1 MNKIKFILSSLLFL
15 VVGTAVNAQALV
27 SVEDFTIAAGEQKAI
42 SFNLAAAATGRY
54 TGVSFDVTLPEGL
67 SFVEGEVGENVAD
80 HVITA
85 TPKADGTVGVMLYS
99 PSSSVLADEGE
110 IILLTVEAAAD
121 VPAAGEMLVSMVRS
135 TDADAVAGSFDD
147 FKVNVTFEGGAQPP
161 VADGL
166 LSVEDFTIG
175 RGEQKTISLNL
186 TAAET
191 GKYTGV
197 NFYVTLPEGLTF
209 VKGEVGE
216 NVGDHVID
224 ASLTDDGSKVLVV
237 LYSMSSTVLAD
248 EGEIVALTV
257 EAAADAAEGGEILF
271 SSVRSTDAA
280 AVTTAFEDFKVNVT
294 FEEAAPVEKAT
305 IDFAAQGYE
314 NAKPVETAAAEDGS
328 AAATLSKGT
337 GSSVPAYY
345 ESNKAVRLYGGN
357 TLTVSSDK
365 KIEKMVFDYELNKHA
380 ATDLVASEGTLSGTT
395 WEGAAKEVTF
405 TNTNTAS
412 GHFRMKTITIF
423 YAPVDD
429 AEQVND
435 SLYGVATALVDTLK
449 ADLNTATDSIG
460 TFAEEVSAAMAE
472 SLEAI
477 AADIDTLSQGVAAA
491 YADVTLAAQMDSITT
506 VAAAIE
512 TEIAAAV
519 ATAAELQAAFEA
531 EQAKIAAN
539 EAAKAEADSLVAA
552 LTADLA
558 AATDSIGTFAEEVS
572 AAMAES
578 LQALAA
584 DIDTLGQ
591 GVAAAYA
598 DTTLVANLDSIKT
611 VAAAIETE
619 IAAAVTAAAELQ
631 AAYEAKQAQI
641 AANEAAMAEL
651 QAILAENQEA
661 IDAAMETV
669 DGYAQEVK
677 DALAEQTEGLNQE
690 VAALATKVAENYAA
704 LTLPEKM
711 DEIKAD
717 IETVKNDFMSYLAAA
732 AAAQAAYEAEQA
744 EQAKIAA
751 NEAAKVEADELV
763 NTVKAELEA
772 VKEAIAG
779 YAAEVAAAQEEGVA
793 AVAQN
798 VAALEEAVA
807 QAYDEVTLAEKLD
820 EVKAQAEAV
829 KSEIAALAEA
839 AAKAQAEYEASQQPE
854 IYEFSDTELTKDL
867 FKSWSGVGPVATVV
881 SNNPYWDAAEY
892 GTEVE
897 SGGVVYGSSNV
908 TNTDYANITGTEVM
922 RIFGEPGA
930 SLRVIFNREEDTS
943 IWYELRP
950 TIGDD
955 GYVDVDFSIYKYV
968 HLNAIKVNW
977 GSTAKVTSIVL
988 NPTTDPVATDIQSLS
1003 SLDGMEIEAVYSMAG
1018 APQLGLQKGINIV
1031 RYTNGVVKKILVK

>member
-1 MNKIKFILSSLLFL
+1 MNRIKFILSSLLFL
-15 VVGTAVNAQALV
+15 AWGMAAGAQGLV
-27 SVEDFTIAAGEQKAI
+27 SVEDFTIGAGEQKAV

-85 TPKADGTVGVMLYS
+85 VPKADGTVGVMLYS

-110 IILLTVEAAAD
+110 IITLTVEAAAD
-121 VPAAGEMLVSMVRS
+121 VPAKGEIQVSAVRA
-135 TDADAVAGSFDD
+135 TDAAAVAYPFDD
-147 FKVNVTFEGGAQPP
+147 FKVNVTFEGAP
-161 VADGL
+161 AAAGL

-175 RGEQKTISLNL
+175 RGEQKTVSFCLM
-186 TAAET
+186 ADAT

-197 NFYVTLPEGLTF
+197 NFYVTLPEGLAF

-224 ASLTDDGSKVLVV
+224 ASLTDDGSRVLVV
-237 LYSMSSTVLAD
+237 LYSLSSTVLAD
-248 EGEIVALTV
+248 EGEIITLTV
-257 EAAADAAEGGEILF
+257 EAAAEGAEGGEILV
-271 SSVRSTDAA
+271 SGVRSTNAA
-280 AVTTAFEDFKVNVT
+280 AVTTVFEDFRVNVT

-314 NAKPVETAAAEDGS
+314 NAQVVETATAADGS

-337 GSSVPAYY
+337 GSSAPAYY

-380 ATDLVASEGTLSGTT
+380 ATDLAASEGTLSGTT
-395 WEGAAKEVTF
+395 WEGLAKEVTF

-423 YAPVDD
+423 YAPVDA
-429 AEQVND
+429 AEVVND

-449 ADLNTATDSIG
+449 ADLAAVTDSIKA
-460 TFAEEVSAAMAE
+460 FADTTVVAAMADG
-472 SLEAI
+472 LEAI

-491 YADVTLAAQMDSITT
+491 YADVTLAAQMDSIEA

-519 ATAAELQAAFEA
+519 AT
-531 EQAKIAAN
+531 
-539 EAAKAEADSLVAA
+539 
-552 LTADLA
+552 
-558 AATDSIGTFAEEVS
+558 
-572 AAMAES
+572 
-578 LQALAA
+578 
-584 DIDTLGQ
+584 
-591 GVAAAYA
+591 
-598 DTTLVANLDSIKT
+598 
-611 VAAAIETE
+611 
-619 IAAAVTAAAELQ
+619 AAELQ

-661 IDAAMETV
+661 IDAAAQTV

-677 DALAEQTEGLNQE
+677 DAMAEQTEALNQE

-717 IETVKNDFMSYLAAA
+717 IETVKNDFVSYLAAA

-751 NEAAKVEADELV
+751 NEAAKAEADEQV

-908 TNTDYANITGTEVM
+908 TNTDYANITGAEVM

-1018 APQLGLQKGINIV
+1018 APLLGLQKGINIV